1 MSPDFEYFFRATP
14 DPSKDMYAL
23 YDVLDGHFLI
33 QSDNY
38 DNLYRLMI
46 YIWSKTKLD
55 IVKLPKSNLDNS
67 QIDQWYIKNL
77 PPEWFND
84 PHYGKRQFNLK
95 RHRDQWT
102 IQNITLGKRTNFLF
116 DEFKTDLQKQLFF
129 FYHYIDF
136 LNQDFD
142 SNLADMILRAV
153 ELCTNYNDAKDTM
166 LDSISI
172 SSQDSRMKIY
182 TFLRRTGLFYE

>member
-38 DNLYRLMI
+38 DNLYRLMM
-46 YIWSKTKLD
+46 YIRSKTYLE
-55 IVKLPKSNLDNS
+55 IAKLPKSNLDNS
-67 QIDQWYIKNL
+67 QIEQWYIKKL
-77 PPEWFND
+77 PNEWFND
-84 PHYGKRQFNLK
+84 PHPVKRQFNPT
-95 RHRDQWT
+95 RHRDVWT
-102 IQNITLGKRTNFLF
+102 IKNIILGKHVDFTL

-129 FYHYIDF
+129 FYHCIDL

-142 SNLADMILRAV
+142 SDLASVIIRTM
-153 ELCTNYNDAKDTM
+153 ELCTTYNDAIDVM

-172 SSQDSRMKIY
+172 SSPEGRLGVY